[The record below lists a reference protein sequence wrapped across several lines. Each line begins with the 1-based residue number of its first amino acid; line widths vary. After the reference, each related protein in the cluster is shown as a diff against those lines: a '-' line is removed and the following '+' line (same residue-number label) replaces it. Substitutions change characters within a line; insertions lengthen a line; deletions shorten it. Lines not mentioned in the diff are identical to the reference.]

1 MVEQNI
7 KLDSDVSNLRPRSA
21 VRDYSARSIISNV
34 SVSSTKTHRRSAIEV
49 SSILFN
55 GLGGARTID
64 IAEGGSDFTTK
75 HGTIKSRPKSDRGLD
90 QIVSTP
96 CSIQM
101 LASSS
106 DVLESS
112 TDSDNNMH
120 GQGTKLTRESS
131 LCAAA
136 LIRELSFS
144 SHPNSISLYEESTT
158 MYNTT
163 HRHEPEPLGA
173 EDNYLQPSTQPLLP
187 PMIRRLE
194 MIHIIDIPSFRTRTR
209 STSIS
214 EMSDSNFHETRDDG
228 DDKSVMSLMQSSSD
242 NHADRGA
249 LEKNELSAKGSQNI
263 ASCHSSVAS
272 SLSDVLLEDNT
283 QFEAHEHDHKDF
295 LSVQKGTGTS
305 SFRCNSSCGGSVLTK
320 PRLTSKTLKEWD
332 MLCEESYPKRDVSSI
347 FRARSISGNTP
358 AAPLPYRG
366 GCVIDLLDDNIS
378 VKQSEIRHMMSQSM
392 FSYTNSSS
400 SISTV
405 GNDDAGSILDFD
417 ASLIAPI
424 HVPVSVKGSPKRRT
438 V

>member
-1 MVEQNI
+1 M
-7 KLDSDVSNLRPRSA
+7 SNLRPRSA

-49 SSILFN
+49 SCILFN
-55 GLGGARTID
+55 GLEGAHTND
-64 IAEGGSDFTTK
+64 IVEGGSDFTTK
-75 HGTIKSRPKSDRGLD
+75 YGTIKSRPKNDRGLD
-90 QIVSTP
+90 PIVSTP
-96 CSIQM
+96 CSNQM

-106 DVLESS
+106 DMLASI
-112 TDSDNNMH
+112 TDSDNNMD
-120 GQGTKLTRESS
+120 GQGTKLTLESS

-163 HRHEPEPLGA
+163 HRHEPEALDA
-173 EDNYLQPSTQPLLP
+173 EENYLQPSTKPLLP

-228 DDKSVMSLMQSSSD
+228 DVDKPVMSLIQSSSD
-242 NHADRGA
+242 NHDDRGA
-249 LEKNELSAKGSQNI
+249 VEKNVLSAKGSHNI
-263 ASCHSSVAS
+263 ACLSSYVAS
-272 SLSDVLLEDNT
+272 SLSDVLLKDNT
-283 QFEAHEHDHKDF
+283 QFGAYAHHHKDF
-295 LSVQKGTGTS
+295 LSVQNDTGTS
-305 SFRCNSSCGGSVLTK
+305 SFRCNSSCGGSVLTI
-320 PRLTSKTLKEWD
+320 PHLTSKTLKEREK
-332 MLCEESYPKRDVSSI
+332 LCVERYPKRDVSSI
-347 FRARSISGNTP
+347 FRARSFSGKNP
-358 AAPLPYRG
+358 ALPLPCQG
-366 GCVIDLLDDNIS
+366 GCIIDLLDDDNS
-378 VKQSEIRHMMSQSM
+378 VRQSEIRHMMSQSM

-400 SISTV
+400 SISTDD
-405 GNDDAGSILDFD
+405 NDGAGSVLDFD

-424 HVPVSVKGSPKRRT
+424 HVPVPVKGSPKRRT